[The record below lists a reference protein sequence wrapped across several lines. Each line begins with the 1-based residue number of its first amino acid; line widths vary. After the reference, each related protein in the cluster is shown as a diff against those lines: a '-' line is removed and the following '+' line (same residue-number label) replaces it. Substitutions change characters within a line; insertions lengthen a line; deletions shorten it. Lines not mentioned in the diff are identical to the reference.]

1 MLAASSGSSM
11 ATANRRCWGLP
22 MVRGLPDRC
31 DHSRSR
37 DGGVRTHAKEIWWQL
52 ARRALDAWMGVICRR
67 SARTSRGR
75 WQGTGGRGEL
85 PRTQP
90 SRPVCR
96 NCCCIGRCCS
106 GDPRTIR
113 PIRWEQRGS
122 CRRRAGGH
130 HSKVWQPGPNGVR
143 RRGREQRPACQAGV
157 RRFAFQIHSAWAC
170 MVLPGEHRLC

>member
-1 MLAASSGSSM
+1 
-11 ATANRRCWGLP
+11 

-90 SRPVCR
+90 PSRL
-96 NCCCIGRCCS
+96 GRYAGTAAALGGAAPGILEPFARSDGSRGARVADEQADTIQRS
-106 GDPRTIR
+106 G
-113 PIRWEQRGS
+113 
-122 CRRRAGGH
+122 
-130 HSKVWQPGPNGVR
+130 N
-143 RRGREQRPACQAGV
+143 PARMG
-157 RRFAFQIHSAWAC
+157 
-170 MVLPGEHRLC
+170 